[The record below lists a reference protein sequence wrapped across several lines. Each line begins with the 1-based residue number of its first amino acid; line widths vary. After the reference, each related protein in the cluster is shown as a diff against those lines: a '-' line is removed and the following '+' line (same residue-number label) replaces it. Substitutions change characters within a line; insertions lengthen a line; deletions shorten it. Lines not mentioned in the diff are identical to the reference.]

1 MKINFEIE
9 AIEHFDSPM
18 AIFEDYA
25 REQLESM
32 TADEKD
38 FLDCIDDF
46 EPFDYVVFNY
56 EKVVIC
62 DEITGDIIGVDSIDE
77 FIKQTVEYIAEN
89 L

>member
-1 MKINFEIE
+1 MKINLEIRT
-9 AIEHFDSPM
+9 IEHFDSPRK
-18 AIFEDYA
+18 IFDDYA
-25 REQLESM
+25 IEKLESM

-62 DEITGDIIGVDSIDE
+62 DEISGDIIGVDSIDE
-77 FIKQTVEYIAEN
+77 FINQTVEYIAEN